1 MERRERRGRWG
12 FRHRPRG
19 PLSAGRA
26 GASGRSGGTSPGG
39 FAAERLASRS
49 RAQRSR
55 TRSLAGE
62 SGSSPEPEPE
72 ARRGPACRRG
82 RPAAPESRVSCVPPT
97 LRPALRSHGD
107 RHHALRAP
115 GQSASWQAGK
125 SGNAHSRP
133 CPERLGAC
141 RTFGSLQ
148 PCLSSCVMLV
158 FQLGGS
164 ENLDPKFI
172 FSQDGISMEARL
184 ASSFPGSGDGGTSAS
199 QQTGGH
205 GAHCLWFRPEGVRA
219 GVPGPECLPVP
230 DAHRSPPGPS
240 RHFMRP
246 GLRAELPAW
255 GRGSGKHSSVGSTA
269 WEPDPQLR
277 GRGVLYTLQSPEGRQ
292 VGVPDLRAT
301 LRQSAGG
308 ALVT

>member
-1 MERRERRGRWG
+1 MNRPAARSRNRKPGGGR
-12 FRHRPRG
+12 
-19 PLSAGRA
+19 RA
-26 GASGRSGGTSPGG
+26 GG
-39 FAAERLASRS
+39 
-49 RAQRSR
+49 
-55 TRSLAGE
+55 AG
-62 SGSSPEPEPE
+62 
-72 ARRGPACRRG
+72 
-82 RPAAPESRVSCVPPT
+82 PAAPESRVSCVPPT

-107 RHHALRAP
+107 RHHALRAA

-205 GAHCLWFRPEGVRA
+205 GAHCLWFRPEGARA

-277 GRGVLYTLQSPEGRQ
+277 GRGVLHTLQSPEGRQ